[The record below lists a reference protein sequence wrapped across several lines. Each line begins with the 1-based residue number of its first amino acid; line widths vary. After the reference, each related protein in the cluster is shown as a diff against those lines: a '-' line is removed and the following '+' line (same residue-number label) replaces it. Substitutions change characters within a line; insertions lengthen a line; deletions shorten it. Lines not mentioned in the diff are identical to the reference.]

1 MLPEVQWTALIPSD
15 LPVAVRKRDHA
26 IDGNVSPQ
34 ELEII
39 SKLVKLLDP
48 RTIFEIGTFDGRTTL
63 NLAAHSRADAR
74 VYTLDLPRSGM
85 DQAGLPLAFHDRKYV
100 DKAESGVRFHGTEL
114 ERKIVQLYGDS
125 ATFDYR
131 PYHGKVDFLFVDGSH
146 SYHYV
151 LNDSWSALRMVRGR
165 GLIVWH
171 DYVPSG
177 HQCWPGLVRALE
189 ELHASA
195 PAFRGLQ
202 HIAGTALAVLFL
214 SPPRYLQWLKHL
226 TPGLLRSSKKRPIV
240 RDSRQTAELAASL
253 QVEVRENRVCAG
265 TPFAA
270 RVTTQNTGRA
280 VWLPTSAGKG
290 AVHLGCHLLDTSGT
304 VIDSDYCRCL
314 LTPGTGS
321 SILPGDRIAME
332 AQIPSP
338 QPGSYL
344 IEFDLVAEGVCWF
357 ACHGSKTVRVPIEV
371 A

>member
-1 MLPEVQWTALIPSD
+1 MLPEVQVQDLIPSD
-15 LPVAVRKRDHA
+15 LPVAVRERENA
-26 IDGNVSPQ
+26 VDGNVSPL
-34 ELEII
+34 ELEIL
-39 SKLVKLLDP
+39 SKLVKLADP
-48 RTIFEIGTFDGRTTL
+48 TVIFEIGTFDGRTTL
-63 NLAAHSRADAR
+63 NLAAHSRPDAR

-114 ERKIVQLYGDS
+114 ESKIVQLYGDS
-125 ATFDYR
+125 AAFDYR
-131 PYHGKVDFLFVDGSH
+131 PYRGKADFVFVDGSH

-151 LNDSWSALRMVRGR
+151 LNDSWSALRMMRGR

-177 HQCWPGLVRALE
+177 HQCWPGLVRALD
-189 ELHASA
+189 ELHDNE

-214 SPPRYLQWLKHL
+214 SPPKYVQWLKQL
-226 TPGLLRSSKKRPIV
+226 TPSFLSGTWKTPMV

-253 QVEVRENRVCAG
+253 EVQLRENRVHAG
-265 TPFAA
+265 IPFAA

-290 AVHLGCHLLDTSGT
+290 AVHLGCHLLDGSGK
-304 VIDSDYCRCL
+304 VIDADYCRCL
-314 LTPGTGS
+314 LTPGTGT
-321 SILPGDRIAME
+321 SILPGDRITTE
-332 AQIPSP
+332 TRIPSP
-338 QPGSYL
+338 QRGRYL
-344 IEFDLVAEGVCWF
+344 IEFDLVAEEVCWF
-357 ACHGSKTVRVPIEV
+357 ARHGSQPVRLPVEV